1 MYYTI
6 IMDTT
11 FMNQSMLTCIGNK
24 RKLVSNIQNVIE
36 SDILPTLDK
45 EKINFVDGFAGSS
58 VVSRSLIHLIDT
70 LHVNDLES
78 YSYLMANMF
87 FMKPSDENK
96 ETIKRHIEIMNKM
109 ATDGPFIE
117 DGIIYTH
124 YCPASTIDPKLDER
138 CFYTAENGKII
149 DTLRHY
155 IEENVEPEHKNYCLA
170 ALLIKASIHTNTA
183 GVFKGFYKDKETGIG
198 TFGGSAENALSRITR
213 KIQLDV
219 PIWSNHDYTAY
230 IYNSDI
236 NELIKSLPNDIDVI
250 YLDPPYNQ
258 HPYGSNYFMLNLITK
273 NELPNKI
280 SKVSGIPNEWNRSNY
295 NYKKTAVSTMTDLLK
310 SCLEK
315 SKYVLISYNNEGII
329 KDEDWTKIF
338 ETYSVTKK
346 EIKYD
351 TYKGSRNLKDRSN
364 KVMEIIYIVSL

>member
-1 MYYTI
+1 
-6 IMDTT
+6 
-11 FMNQSMLTCIGNK
+11 MNQSMLTCIGNK